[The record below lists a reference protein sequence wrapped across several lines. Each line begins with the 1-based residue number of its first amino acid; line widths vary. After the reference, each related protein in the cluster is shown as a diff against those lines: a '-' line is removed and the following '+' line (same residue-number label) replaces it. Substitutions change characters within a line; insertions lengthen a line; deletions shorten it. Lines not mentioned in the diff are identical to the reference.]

1 MTVEVVTVGIVTSG
15 VLTVGVEMLGTVR
28 VGVLT
33 LRSVTVGAVTDGTVV
48 VGVVTLETVA
58 IGVLTGEVVTVG
70 AVTVDVLMLPDPE
83 LVLPGPELLLP
94 DPELRLPGPELL
106 LPEPEFRLPG
116 PELLLGPLF
125 EPVEMVGVVTAAT
138 VTLETVMEGVVAAG
152 AVVTGV
158 VTGAV
163 EEDGAV
169 TTGVE
174 VVNVGVAVAEPAPG
188 AGVLEES
195 SGVDVG
201 VTELLAT
208 TACTI
213 GRVVAAGVVDAVT
226 SARTRPPV
234 SEAMVVASGASP
246 AAEIVTL
253 VEDRVGVVGA
263 GLSASSRSLGL
274 S

>member
-1 MTVEVVTVGIVTSG
+1 MTVGVVTVGIVTSG

-94 DPELRLPGPELL
+94 DPELRLPDPEL
-106 LPEPEFRLPG
+106 RLPG

-125 EPVEMVGVVTAAT
+125 EPVEIVGVVTAAT
-138 VTLETVMEGVVAAG
+138 VTLETVMAGVVAAG
-152 AVVTGV
+152 AVVTSV

-174 VVNVGVAVAEPAPG
+174 VVTVGVAVAEPAPG

-195 SGVDVG
+195 LGVDVG

-213 GRVVAAGVVDAVT
+213 GGVVGAGVVDAVT

-234 SEAMVVASGASP
+234 SEAMVASGASP